1 MKPGNQVHVT
11 IKMKPKNQVH
21 VTIQM
26 KPGKPGICNNTKSLM
41 IPKWES
47 EAVNRRRKDNTMDRG
62 K

>member
-1 MKPGNQVHVT
+1 
-11 IKMKPKNQVH
+11 
-21 VTIQM
+21 M